1 MMFNQFLRDIL
12 YIIEG
17 YFYWV
22 KDKIMNKINP
32 VSVKRLSICKDCEHN
47 IHGICQLCGC
57 VLKAKAR
64 VDFMLDED
72 GLSIDGC
79 PKKKW

>member
-1 MMFNQFLRDIL
+1 MIFNQFLKDIL

-17 YFYWV
+17 YFHWI
-22 KDKIMNKINP
+22 KDKIMNRINP
-32 VSVKRLSICKDCEHN
+32 VSVKRLFICKGCEHN

-57 VLKAKAR
+57 VLKAKVR